1 MTHKKDAA
9 GWTMPM
15 YTASLEDTDM
25 VSQHLDEK
33 GKKDRQGLTTLII
46 TAQNGRDE
54 TVKLLMKHE
63 NGVSSWT
70 DLIHSVSVTKYY
82 RFR

>member
-1 MTHKKDAA
+1 ML
-9 GWTMPM
+9 M
-15 YTASLEDTDM
+15 YTAAFEDTDM

-46 TAQNGRDE
+46 TAQNRRGE
-54 TVKLLMKHE
+54 AVKLLMKYE
-63 NGVSSWT
+63 GGVSGLT